1 MPSLAERL
9 RRARERTMRY
19 GPGPAS
25 SWARKHYRPK
35 RTLYGQPKRPRNDS
49 VLVPAGIDLTNAN
62 IMAKPPI
69 VVGSS
74 YWLPKPQEGE
84 DTFTQRRYYKGKG
97 LGAFWREG
105 SDLLYQSGAR
115 IVYMDNDKP
124 KSLIAIFPRPVPTG
138 VIDRRLRR
146 SGFFTVSF

>member
-9 RRARERTMRY
+9 RRARFRTMRY

-25 SWARKHYRPK
+25 AWAHRHYRPQ
-35 RTLYGQPKRPRNDS
+35 RTLYAWPRRPRNDS
-49 VLVPAGIDLTNAN
+49 QLVPAGIDLTNAS

-69 VVGSS
+69 VVGSR

-84 DTFTQRRYYKGKG
+84 TSFTQRRYYKGKG
-97 LGAFWREG
+97 IGARWREG

-115 IVYMDNDKP
+115 IVYMDNDP
-124 KSLIAIFPRPVPTG
+124 RSLIAMFPQPVSTV
-138 VIDRRLRR
+138 VIDQRLRR
-146 SGFFTVSF
+146 SGFFPFSF